1 MKEEYVNAFLTPAML
16 VWGMELDVALDFTGA
31 KAVANQYTTDRLTT
45 IIGINGDLKGNVL
58 YEMSEET
65 SLLVAARML
74 GENITKL
81 DEIALSA
88 IGELANMITGNAATE
103 LSSYDYRCDITPPVI
118 IKPTNATVFTPD
130 SPLILADFSSD
141 FGQLSVRIC
150 LTESLVRSG
159 VVA

>member
-1 MKEEYVNAFLTPAML
+1 MKEEYVNAFLTPVML

-31 KAVANQYTTDRLTT
+31 KAVANQYTKDRLPTV
-45 IIGINGDLKGNVL
+45 IGINGDLKGNVL

-65 SLLVAARML
+65 SLLVAAKML
-74 GENITKL
+74 GENISKL

-103 LSSYDYRCDITPPVI
+103 LSSYDYRCDLTPPVI
-118 IKPTNATVFTPD
+118 IKPTNTTVFTPE
-130 SPLILADFSSD
+130 SPQILASFSSEL
-141 FGQLSVRIC
+141 GQLSVRIC

>member
-1 MKEEYVNAFLTPAML
+1 MNEECVNAFLTPAML

-31 KAVANQYTTDRLTT
+31 KAVASQYETDRLTAA
-45 IIGINGDLKGNVL
+45 IGINGDLKGNVL

-65 SLLVAARML
+65 ALLVAGRMM
-74 GENITKL
+74 GESLTRL
-81 DEIALSA
+81 DEMAMSA
-88 IGELANMITGNAATE
+88 IGELAIMITGNAAIE

-130 SPLILADFSSD
+130 SPQILADFSSE

-150 LTESLVRSG
+150 LTESLVPSG

>member
-1 MKEEYVNAFLTPAML
+1 MNAFLTPAML

-31 KAVANQYTTDRLTT
+31 KAVASQYTTDRLTT
-45 IIGINGDLKGNVL
+45 VIGINGDLKGNVL
-58 YEMSEET
+58 YEMSQET

-81 DEIALSA
+81 DEIALSE

-118 IKPTNATVFTPD
+118 IKPTNATVFTPE
-130 SPLILADFSSD
+130 SPQILADFSSE